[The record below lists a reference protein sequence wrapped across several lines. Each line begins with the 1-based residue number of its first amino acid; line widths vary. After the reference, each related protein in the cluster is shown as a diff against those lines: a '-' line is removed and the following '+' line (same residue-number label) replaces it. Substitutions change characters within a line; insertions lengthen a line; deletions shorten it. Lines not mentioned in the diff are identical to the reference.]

1 MNFEQGIQEFI
12 KYLKTEKQYA
22 AHTIRAYTE
31 DLHQLHESLQNR
43 QRQSFIELDS
53 ITKQMLQHYLTSLMR
68 HGMAKRSVARKLA
81 TIKSF
86 FKHMVRTDQIKH
98 NPALSLIFPKLD
110 KHLPQFLT
118 EHEVKNA
125 LDSISSDTREG
136 ARDRAILE
144 LFYGTGIRVSELVH
158 IERHDIELGTGILR
172 VTGKGSKDRLLPLG
186 RQCQQFLNNYMKKR
200 SLFKPAPDETALFL
214 NPSGKRLTE
223 RGIQNIVKRW
233 LEKVS
238 AKTKLSPHILRH
250 SFATHLLDRGADLRA
265 VKDLLGHESLTTTQV
280 YTHLTVEHLRR
291 VYDQAFPRAE
301 MSSSRQ
307 QNNE

>member
-1 MNFEQGIQEFI
+1 MNFELGIREFI
-12 KYLKTEKQYA
+12 DYIETEKKYA
-22 AHTIRAYTE
+22 SHTIKAYTD
-31 DLHQLHESLQNR
+31 DLHQLYESIQN
-43 QRQSFIELDS
+43 QQKQSFIEISS
-53 ITKQMLQHYLTSLMR
+53 ISKQMLQHYLTGLMR
-68 HGMAKRSVARKLA
+68 HGMAKRTVARKLA
-81 TIKSF
+81 TIKAF
-86 FKHMVRTDQIKH
+86 YKHMARVGRIEH
-98 NPALSLIFPKLD
+98 NPALSLVFPKLD

-118 EHEVKNA
+118 ESEVKHA
-125 LDSISSDTREG
+125 LDSIPADTREG
-136 ARDRAILE
+136 VRDRAILE
-144 LFYGTGIRVSELVH
+144 LFYGTGIRVSELVQ
-158 IERHDIELGTGILR
+158 IDVKDIETGKGILR
-172 VTGKGSKDRLLPLG
+172 VTGKGSKDRILPLG
-186 RQCQQFLNNYMKKR
+186 RQCMQFLKKYLQKRQQF
-200 SLFKPAPDETALFL
+200 KPVADEKALFL

-301 MSSSRQ
+301 SSSTNQ
-307 QNNE
+307 QTNK

>member
-12 KYLKTEKQYA
+12 KYIKTERQYA
-22 AHTIRAYTE
+22 AHTIKAYSE
-31 DLHQLHESLQNR
+31 DLHQLYESLQNR
-43 QRQSFIELDS
+43 QRQSFIELES
-53 ITKQMLQHYLTSLMR
+53 ISKQVLQHYLTSLMR

-81 TIKSF
+81 TIKAF
-86 FKHMVRTDQIKH
+86 FKHMVRTGRIKQ
-98 NPALSLIFPKLD
+98 NPAVCLIFPKLD
-110 KHLPQFLT
+110 KHLPLFLT

-144 LFYGTGIRVSELVH
+144 LFYGTGIRVSELVR
-158 IERHDIELGTGILR
+158 IDGPDIELSKGLLR
-172 VTGKGSKDRLLPLG
+172 VTGKGSKDRILPLG
-186 RQCQQFLNNYMKKR
+186 RQCLRFLNDYLKKR
-200 SLFKPAPDETALFL
+200 PQFKPVPDETALFL
-214 NPSGKRLTE
+214 NRSGKRLTE
-223 RGIQNIVKRW
+223 RGIQNIVRRW
-233 LEKVS
+233 LEQVS

-280 YTHLTVEHLRR
+280 YTHLTVEHLKRI
-291 VYDQAFPRAE
+291 YDQAFPRSE

-307 QNNE
+307 RTNE